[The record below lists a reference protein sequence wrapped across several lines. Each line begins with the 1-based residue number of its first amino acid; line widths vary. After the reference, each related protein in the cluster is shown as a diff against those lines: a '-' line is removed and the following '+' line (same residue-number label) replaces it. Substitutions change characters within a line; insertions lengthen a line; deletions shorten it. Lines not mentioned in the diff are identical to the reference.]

1 MSIKILI
8 LNGSPREKGNTAAL
22 AEKLT
27 AGANQV
33 GAEVETIFLHN
44 LDIRPCDACDFC
56 QEDGSGCVIGD
67 DMQSLY
73 PKMRAAD
80 AIVIASPVY
89 WYSLTAQIKLCI
101 DRWYAMEYNETFELK
116 GKKLSLVMPYGDAD
130 LYSSG
135 GITAIYMLEGIC
147 RYVGMEFDGIVH
159 GSAMDI
165 GDAIKDP
172 VLMEQAFQLGKN
184 LGM

>member
-1 MSIKILI
+1 
-8 LNGSPREKGNTAAL
+8 
-22 AEKLT
+22 
-27 AGANQV
+27 
-33 GAEVETIFLHN
+33 
-44 LDIRPCDACDFC
+44 
-56 QEDGSGCVIGD
+56 
-67 DMQSLY
+67 
-73 PKMRAAD
+73 
-80 AIVIASPVY
+80 
-89 WYSLTAQIKLCI
+89 
-101 DRWYAMEYNETFELK
+101 
-116 GKKLSLVMPYGDAD
+116 MPYGDAD